1 MEDPKEIISKPT
13 YIRKVHF
20 LDNCS
25 VLHELFRFINLNY
38 KLQGKHTIRKFI
50 PNYYI
55 ILFETEQKS
64 CYGVQKRNRAWLQCI
79 LLAYEHIFEKENH
92 GCLHG
97 VVCACSVVSDALLPH
112 GV

>member
-20 LDNCS
+20 LDKCS

-92 GCLHG
+92 GCLHR